1 MSLGNYLFKH
11 GTAAVVEDCLNYT
24 RNVTEYLLLY
34 AIQLQDIITI
44 PNTSKS

>member
-24 RNVTEYLLLY
+24 RNVTKYLLLHT
-34 AIQLQDIITI
+34 IQLRNIITI